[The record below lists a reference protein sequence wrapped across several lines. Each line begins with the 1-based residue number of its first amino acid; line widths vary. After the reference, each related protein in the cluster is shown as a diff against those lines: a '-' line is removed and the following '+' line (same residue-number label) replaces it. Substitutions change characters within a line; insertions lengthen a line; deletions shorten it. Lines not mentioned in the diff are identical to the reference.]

1 MGQVASRSAS
11 RAALLSFLW
20 PGLGQLYL
28 GRPRAAA
35 AFGLPIAIVVLFA
48 ILQVRD
54 GLDVLVVRLFAPS
67 ATTAAV
73 VLLLA
78 TAAWR
83 LAAMADAFLSARGYL
98 VDSVSHARRM
108 GSTWREGRA
117 KRTFVVL
124 IALVVVGHGL
134 LIGVALAIG
143 GTGSRIFVGGD
154 TPVASPSPGSTDP
167 ALPQESPYVTPTADG
182 WINIL
187 LVGADSG
194 MGYDHSLTDAMI
206 VLSVNQ
212 LTEDA
217 AMFSF
222 PRDISRFPMYSGG
235 TYGGKLNSLMSTA
248 AADPDAYPDG
258 ALGTLSRELGFL
270 LGVPIHYYAFINLA
284 GFKTMIDEVGGI
296 DIVNDRAIDD
306 PAYQFPDGVI
316 GFHLSAGPHHLD
328 GRTALAY
335 VRSRRGTGDND
346 FTRARRQQQLL
357 LALRDKLV
365 DPSML
370 PRLPAVLDAAASIL
384 QTNYPVE
391 QAADL
396 LSLAKRVAGD
406 GVERF
411 VLGPPYAKNP
421 TEPTSTYMLIL
432 EMQVITD
439 LSIRIFGEA
448 SAYAD

>member
-1 MGQVASRSAS
+1 VGQVASRSAS
-11 RAALLSFLW
+11 LAALLSFFW

-35 AFGLPIAIVVLFA
+35 AFAVPIVVVFLFA
-48 ILQVRD
+48 LLQVRD

-67 ATTAAV
+67 ATAVAV

-83 LAAMADAFLSARGYL
+83 LASMADAFLSARGY
-98 VDSVSHARRM
+98 VIDSMSQARRM
-108 GSTWREGRA
+108 GRTWREGKA
-117 KRTFVVL
+117 KRTFAIL
-124 IALVVVGHGL
+124 IALVVLSHGL
-134 LIGVALAIG
+134 LIGAALAIG
-143 GTGSRIFVGGD
+143 GTGSRIFYGGNSSA
-154 TPVASPSPGSTDP
+154 ASPNPGSEP
-167 ALPQESPYVTPTADG
+167 QLPQETPYVTPKADG

-194 MGYDHSLTDAMI
+194 MGYDHSLTDTMI

-212 LTEDA
+212 VTEDA

-222 PRDISRFPMYSGG
+222 PRDIARFPMYSGG

-248 AADPDAYPDG
+248 AAHPDEYPDG

-270 LGVPIHYYAFINLA
+270 LGVPIHYYAFVNLA

-306 PAYQFPDGVI
+306 RGYQFPDGVI
-316 GFHLSAGPHHLD
+316 GFHLSAGQHHLD

-335 VRSRRGTGDND
+335 VRSRNGPGDND

-370 PRLPAVLDAAASIL
+370 PRFPAVLDAAASIL

-411 VLGPPYAKNP
+411 VLGPPYAERP
-421 TEPTSTYMLIL
+421 AAPTSTYMLIL
-432 EMQVITD
+432 EMQILTD

-448 SAYAD
+448 SAYAE